1 MKEVYDLIDILKHK
15 LFNCKEKTLSL
26 TSQAIMKMIDL

>member
-1 MKEVYDLIDILKHK
+1 MMITNKSEVINK
-15 LFNCKEKTLSL
+15 LFFKEKTLSL